1 MKKVITFDFSMLNFF
16 KALNANKEKVKDPK
30 RQHLGYIYFDAK
42 NSCFVATDGK
52 ALIKVNATG
61 ENLISQFEGQ
71 SAFCTLMNDST
82 LIAEDTYNSTDSQYV
97 DYARVIPNVEKNY
110 DRYNIPD
117 MKKNWG
123 ISKKYVPFM
132 VNQLISREADTI
144 YNPEFFDRA
153 KDIIGYMT
161 VAFYP
166 HIETWEEEE
175 ARLEAEKKM
184 SVEERN
190 NAKERRKNLR
200 YMPTVLMSQDETITY
215 VIMPIGEEGEEK

>member
-16 KALNANKEKVKDPK
+16 KALNANKEKVKDPR

-61 ENLISQFEGQ
+61 ENLISQFGGE
-71 SAFCTLMNDST
+71 SAFCTLVDDST
-82 LIAEDTYNSTDSQYV
+82 LIAEDTFNGKDSQYIA
-97 DYARVIPNVEKNY
+97 YERVIPNVEKNY
-110 DRYNIPD
+110 DRYDIPD
-117 MKKNWG
+117 IKKGRG
-123 ISKKYVPFM
+123 INKKYVPFM
-132 VNQLISREADTI
+132 INQLISREADTI

-175 ARLEAEKKM
+175 ERLEAEKKM

-200 YMPTVLMSQDETITY
+200 YIPTVLMSQDETITY
-215 VIMPIGEEGEEK
+215 VIMPIKEESR

>member
-16 KALNANKEKVKDPK
+16 KALNANKEKVKDPR

-61 ENLISQFEGQ
+61 ENLISQFGGE
-71 SAFCTLMNDST
+71 SAFCTLVDDST
-82 LIAEDTYNSTDSQYV
+82 LIAEDTFNGKDSQYIA
-97 DYARVIPNVEKNY
+97 YERVIPNVEKNY
-110 DRYNIPD
+110 DRYDIPD
-117 MKKNWG
+117 VKKGWG
-123 ISKKYVPFM
+123 INKKYVPFM
-132 VNQLISREADTI
+132 INQLISREADTI

-175 ARLEAEKKM
+175 ERLEAEKKM
-184 SVEERN
+184 RVEERN

-200 YMPTVLMSQDETITY
+200 YIPTVLMSQDETITY
-215 VIMPIGEEGEEK
+215 VIMPIKEESR

>member
-16 KALNANKEKVKDPK
+16 KALNANKEKVKDPR

-61 ENLISQFEGQ
+61 ENLISQFGGE
-71 SAFCTLMNDST
+71 SAFCTLVDDST
-82 LIAEDTYNSTDSQYV
+82 LIAEDTFNGKDSQYIA
-97 DYARVIPNVEKNY
+97 YERVIPNVEKNY
-110 DRYNIPD
+110 DRYDIPD
-117 MKKNWG
+117 VKKGWG
-123 ISKKYVPFM
+123 INKKYVPFM
-132 VNQLISREADTI
+132 INQLISREADSI

-175 ARLEAEKKM
+175 ERLEAEKKM
-184 SVEERN
+184 SVEDRN
-190 NAKERRKNLR
+190 NAKERRTNLR
-200 YMPTVLMSQDETITY
+200 YIPTVLMSQDETITY
-215 VIMPIGEEGEEK
+215 VIMPIKEESR

>member
-1 MKKVITFDFSMLNFF
+1 M
-16 KALNANKEKVKDPK
+16 
-30 RQHLGYIYFDAK
+30 
-42 NSCFVATDGK
+42 
-52 ALIKVNATG
+52 
-61 ENLISQFEGQ
+61 
-71 SAFCTLMNDST
+71 
-82 LIAEDTYNSTDSQYV
+82 

-123 ISKKYVPFM
+123 IGKKYVPFM

-175 ARLEAEKKM
+175 ARLEAEKGM

-215 VIMPIGEEGEEK
+215 VIMPIGEEGEGK